1 VWVVGRSL
9 VEGRGAAFGDGGS
22 VFVRFALLGPVRV
35 LGDDGPVEIR
45 GSLRRTLLAA
55 LLLHRGSAVSADRLG
70 ELVWARNPPVSVT
83 ASLYNQIMRLRQSLG
98 AHGERIRAVPP
109 GYLIEVE
116 PEELDLDE
124 FSLLCGQARRASA
137 YGEWARAAE
146 RYGAALALWR
156 GEMLADVPA
165 LHGQAAVHRFQ
176 EDRLVALQGRI
187 DADLSLG
194 RAEDLVGELRGL
206 IDVHPL
212 REAFHGQ
219 LMLALYRSGRQA
231 EALEAYRDLRRATVG
246 ELGVEPGLSLQEL
259 HHRILRSDA
268 GLNVARPEPAE
279 TSRPARAAPS
289 RSAPRQLPADTRL
302 FTGRGQQL
310 EALVALAS
318 DGGAEAGMVVI
329 SAINGMG
336 GIGKT
341 ALAVRAGHR
350 VAGRFPDGQL
360 FIDLRGYDTRLA
372 PLAAEDALDY
382 LLRSLGVPPHAIPA
396 DLDERA
402 ALYRSRLA
410 GTRTLI
416 VLDNAAG
423 TAQVQPLL
431 PGTPGCLV
439 LVTSRNRMM
448 GLDDAHFFALDGLER
463 GEAVA
468 LLRRIAGEERISG
481 QEAAADEL
489 VGLCGLMPLA
499 VRIAAAQLR
508 HQPALTVRG
517 LIEQLRGESQ
527 RLTRLRDEDRDLTS
541 VFESSYR
548 GLAEPEARLFRLLG
562 LMPGPDFDAYA
573 AAHLDGCALREA
585 ERRLD
590 WLLDQNLLVQQAPG
604 RFRIH
609 DLLRSYARSL
619 DTPAEEERTAVDR
632 VLDYYERTALAAGEE
647 LARRHSPRA
656 VVGQA
661 QREPVRAVADYASAV
676 AWLHAERAVLLAA
689 LEQHGTEPRRRISQ
703 MAALAT
709 FMSYEVP
716 KRRQIAWHQA
726 AVEQARGF
734 GRPDWEAE
742 ALLNLAHVYRTDGG
756 FDLAAELLRR
766 ALDCYRTLGDRLGEA
781 NAQCELGRVRHLT
794 GDYAAAAAQ
803 QQRALELYRELGD
816 RLGEAD
822 ALHELG
828 RINTLSGGHA
838 VAEDYAQQALA
849 LFDEL
854 GKPMGVAQ
862 VRVVLAN
869 LRRRSGAYD
878 ESAGLLERS
887 IATFREAGDRQS
899 ESNAL
904 WTLGQIRLAQG
915 DYDAAADLME
925 RTLAHT
931 REVGT
936 RHGTGSALG
945 VLGTVRLARGEYAAA
960 DDLLREAMAIFQ
972 AIGHRTGVATAQF
985 HLARTARRTGDR
997 DGAQSLLDAAISV
1010 FEQTGDQM
1018 ALCGAWSERG
1028 AQLLDDQNPE
1038 AALDWYRRALHA
1050 AGALGGGAQR
1060 AEALE
1065 GTARCLA
1072 PTDRDAACAAA
1083 REAIEV
1089 YERLGAPELAGA
1101 RKLLA
1106 SLEGGEEF

>member
-1 VWVVGRSL
+1 M
-9 VEGRGAAFGDGGS
+9 
-22 VFVRFALLGPVRV
+22 RFALLGPVRV
-35 LGDDGPVEIR
+35 LGDDGGPVEIR
-45 GSLRRTLLAA
+45 GSLRRSLLAA
-55 LLLHRGSAVSADRLG
+55 LLLHRGSVVSADRLG
-70 ELVWARNPPVSVT
+70 ELVWARNPPASVT
-83 ASLYNQIMRLRQSLG
+83 TSLYNQIMRLRQALG
-98 AHGERIRAVPP
+98 AEGERIRAVAP

-124 FSLLCGQARRASA
+124 FSLLCGQARRAAA
-137 YGEWARAAE
+137 YAEWARASE
-146 RYGAALALWR
+146 RYAAALALWR

-176 EDRLVALQGRI
+176 EDRLMALQGRI
-187 DADLSLG
+187 EADLQLG
-194 RAEDLVGELRGL
+194 RAEELVGELRAL
-206 IDVHPL
+206 IGVHPL

-259 HHRILRSDA
+259 HHRILRSDSE
-268 GLNVARPEPAE
+268 LTVTPPEPRE
-279 TSRPARAAPS
+279 PPRPAAAPPS

-302 FTGRGQQL
+302 FTGRGREL
-310 EALVALAS
+310 EALTSLAGS
-318 DGGAEAGMVVI
+318 GDEAAADMVVI

-341 ALAVRAGHR
+341 ALAVRVGHQ
-350 VAGRFPDGQL
+350 VAERFPDGQL

-382 LLRSLGVPPHAIPA
+382 LLRSLGVQPRAIPA

-416 VLDNAAG
+416 VLDNAAN

-448 GLDDAHFFALDGLER
+448 GLDDAHFFALDALGPA
-463 GEAVA
+463 EAVS

-481 QEAAADEL
+481 QEAAAAEL

-508 HQPALTVRG
+508 HQPTLTVKG
-517 LIEQLRGESQ
+517 LIEQLREESQ
-527 RLTRLRDEDRDLTS
+527 RLTQLRDEDRDLTS

-548 GLAEPEARLFRLLG
+548 GLPGPEARLFRLLG

-573 AAHLDGCALREA
+573 AAHLAGCPLRAA
-585 ERRLD
+585 ERGLEL
-590 WLLDQNLLVQQAPG
+590 LLDQNLLVQPAPG
-604 RFRIH
+604 RFRLH

-619 DTPAEEERTAVDR
+619 ETPEDEERACTNR
-632 VLDYYERTALAAGEE
+632 VLDYYEQTALAAAEE
-647 LARRHSPRA
+647 LARRHSPRLA
-656 VVGQA
+656 GGQA
-661 QREPVRAVADYASAV
+661 KREPVRQVADYAAAV
-676 AWLHAERAVLLAA
+676 AWLRAERGALFAVLEHVADP
-689 LEQHGTEPRRRISQ
+689 ERRISLT
-703 MAALAT
+703 AALAA
-709 FMSYEVP
+709 FMNFELP

-726 AVEQARGF
+726 AVDEARRLA
-734 GRPDWEAE
+734 RPAEEAE

-766 ALDCYRTLGDRLGEA
+766 AIDGYRALGDRLGAA
-781 NAQCELGRVRHLT
+781 NAQCEYGRVFHLT
-794 GDYAAAAAQ
+794 GDYANASAQ

-822 ALHELG
+822 ALYELG
-828 RINTLSGGHA
+828 RINTLSGDHS
-838 VAEDYAQQALA
+838 VAEGYAQQALA
-849 LFDEL
+849 LFEEL

-869 LRRRSGAYD
+869 VRRRAGAYT
-878 ESAGLLERS
+878 ESAELLERS

-915 DYDAAADLME
+915 DYDAAAEMME
-925 RTLAHT
+925 RTLENT

-945 VLGTVRLARGEYAAA
+945 VLGTVRLACGDYAAA
-960 DDLLREAMAIFQ
+960 DELLREAMAIFQ
-972 AIGHRTGVATAQF
+972 EIGHRTGVATAQF
-985 HLARTARRTGDR
+985 HLARTKRLTGDP
-997 DGAQSLLDAAISV
+997 DGAQSLLDAATST
-1010 FEQTGDQM
+1010 FEQVGDQV

-1028 AQLLDDQNPE
+1028 AQLLEAQDPE
-1038 AALDWYRRALHA
+1038 AALEWYRRALEA
-1050 AGALGGGAQR
+1050 AGNLGGGAQR

-1065 GTARCLA
+1065 GVARCLA
-1072 PTDRDAACAAA
+1072 QTDRDAALTAA
-1083 REAIEV
+1083 REAV
-1089 YERLGAPELAGA
+1089 ALYGKLGAPELAKA
-1101 RKLLA
+1101 HELLA
-1106 SLEGGEEF
+1106 SLEGGEEA